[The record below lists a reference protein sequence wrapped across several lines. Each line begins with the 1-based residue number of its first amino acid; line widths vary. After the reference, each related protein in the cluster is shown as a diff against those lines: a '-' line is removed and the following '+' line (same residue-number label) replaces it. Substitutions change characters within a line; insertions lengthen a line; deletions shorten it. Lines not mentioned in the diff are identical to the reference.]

1 MNVKKDEP
9 RTLTILKMARDLGR
23 GERLTLGQMEQR
35 YSISKRSVYRYL
47 KYLEEA
53 DYIVDKDFHN
63 RFFIHQ

>member
-9 RTLTILKMARDLGR
+9 RTLTVLKMVRDLGK
-23 GERLTLGQMEQR
+23 EKLTMGQMVQR
-35 YSISKRSVYRYL
+35 YAVTERTVYRYL

-53 DYIVDKDFHN
+53 DYCVDKDFYN